1 MRNSTEKA
9 VIKEF
14 LESPL
19 FAGCDTSS
27 LLGVITKN
35 SVISSF
41 PSGSLI
47 MRHGKMVNSEAS
59 SPSILYIY
67 KGKCLISSTS
77 NADSVLRVS
86 EEKELIGLAGVF
98 LNKEI
103 ETKVTSFGGEKTVVL
118 SLDIKGLNAIMDFDV
133 TNSVR
138 NNLFRM
144 LANKISFLNEKISTL
159 TGGSAEKKLAMFLL
173 SFQKERFKISLSMSK
188 LSSMLD
194 IGRSSLYRAL
204 DSFESNGAIKKEG
217 DVITILDKDYLQ
229 NK

>member
-1 MRNSTEKA
+1 MRNSAEKA

-19 FAGCDTSS
+19 FAGCDASS

-47 MRHGKMVNSEAS
+47 MRHGKMANSEAS

-77 NADSVLRVS
+77 NADSVLRIS

-103 ETKVTSFGGEKTVVL
+103 ETKVTSFGGEKTIVL
-118 SLDIKGLNAIMDFDV
+118 SLDIDGLNAIMDFDI

-173 SFQKERFKISLSMSK
+173 SFKKERFKISLSMSK

-204 DSFESNGAIKKEG
+204 DSFESKGAIKKEG